1 MALEKFDLEMLLVDI
16 QTKDQLY
23 ACYMPFIKNGG
34 LFINTEKNF
43 PLAKELVI
51 LLKLLDEKDKFSLKV
66 KVVWIT
72 PKFSQGR
79 RHAGIGVQFLSDNAQ
94 EVRSKIENYLAG
106 YIANDKI
113 TETL

>member
-1 MALEKFDLEMLLVDI
+1 MALDQLDMEMLVVDI
-16 QTKDQLY
+16 QTKEQLY
-23 ACYMPFIKNGG
+23 AQYMPFIKNGG
-34 LFINTEKNF
+34 FFINTDKIF
-43 PLAKELVI
+43 PLGKELV
-51 LLKLLDEKDKFSLKV
+51 LLLRLFDEKEKYPIKV

-106 YIANDKI
+106 YASNDKS